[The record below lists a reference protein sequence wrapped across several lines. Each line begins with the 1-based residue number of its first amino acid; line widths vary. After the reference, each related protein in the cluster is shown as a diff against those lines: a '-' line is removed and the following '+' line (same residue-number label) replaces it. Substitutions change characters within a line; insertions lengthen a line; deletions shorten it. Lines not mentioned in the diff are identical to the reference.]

1 MVAQGGV
8 STIPPPNDAGYR
20 GRPSL
25 QELKPPPHPSQDQA
39 PASQPPPTYRYIGS
53 TTQFEPLLFKE
64 SFLEQDSEIH
74 AKSVKVQRVDGN
86 DTYAQ
91 VSTALDCVPANRY
104 MCSAE
109 NEQYFRLDRETLSLY
124 FTHVNSV
131 LPLLNE
137 AETWHLFSTS
147 ALDPTL
153 SISINLIAQRWKE
166 NKVERPIRPPI
177 NAMEEVAIRQFNC
190 SLAQPLLST
199 VQAGLLLIQSSTR
212 TPYLMS
218 TQLTTIGYELG
229 LHQDCSQWKISQPE
243 RNLRKRLGWML
254 YAQDKWFSLL
264 HGRPSYVSPANWI
277 IPPLTEQDFAD
288 SVDVS
293 VQFGPQS
300 AAPAS
305 SAVFV
310 MQFATLTQILSEI
323 LETFHT
329 LGAEVDVK
337 AAGSQGLRVVLER
350 AKPVQI
356 KLKNWFSRL
365 PDSLKMDV
373 SGNDAVFANGSL
385 HLAYFA
391 TEITLH
397 RCIIRATAQPDTDS
411 YLSYICRSAA
421 KTRLISAMDFV
432 NRLRPFHLQSFW
444 PFAGFSHFALVGT
457 FGALLEATA
466 PTKEEAEFYHMRL
479 EEYRWTLMVSR
490 GHAEFLGYAIDFLD
504 TNLELLRNL
513 PEKPGSAEI
522 QLSHVIEDTMICGSA
537 VLDAGQEQGT
547 VHIVQGSTTRSFSG
561 LVSPATSSAS
571 RSSSS
576 SSVGQA
582 FYLESNQSR

>member
-1 MVAQGGV
+1 M
-8 STIPPPNDAGYR
+8 
-20 GRPSL
+20 
-25 QELKPPPHPSQDQA
+25 
-39 PASQPPPTYRYIGS
+39 
-53 TTQFEPLLFKE
+53 
-64 SFLEQDSEIH
+64 
-74 AKSVKVQRVDGN
+74 
-86 DTYAQ
+86 
-91 VSTALDCVPANRY
+91 
-104 MCSAE
+104 
-109 NEQYFRLDRETLSLY
+109 
-124 FTHVNSV
+124 
-131 LPLLNE
+131 
-137 AETWHLFSTS
+137 
-147 ALDPTL
+147 LDPTL
-153 SISINLIAQRWKE
+153 SISINLISQRWKE
-166 NKVERPIRPPI
+166 NKVEHPIKPAI
-177 NAMEEVAIRQFNC
+177 NAMEEVAIRQFNH

-199 VQAGLLLIQSSTR
+199 IQAGLLLIQSSTR

-264 HGRPSYVSPANWI
+264 HGRPSYVSPANWT
-277 IPPLTEQDFAD
+277 IPPLTEQDFEDGA
-288 SVDVS
+288 DVS
-293 VQFGPQS
+293 VQLVTQS

-305 SAVFV
+305 SAVFM

-373 SGNDAVFANGSL
+373 SGNDTVFANGSL
-385 HLAYFA
+385 QLAYFA

-411 YLSYICRSAA
+411 YLAYICRSAA

-444 PFAGFSHFALVGT
+444 PFGGFSHFALVGT
-457 FGALLEATA
+457 FGALLEGTA

-490 GHAEFLGYAIDFLD
+490 GHAEFLSYAIDSLD
-504 TNLELLRNL
+504 TNLELLRSL
-513 PEKPGSAEI
+513 PEKPSSAEI
-522 QLSHVIEDTMICGSA
+522 KLSHITEDTVMSGSA
-537 VLDAGQEQGT
+537 ALDAGQEQGSAYIQ
-547 VHIVQGSTTRSFSG
+547 HGSAMRSFSG
-561 LVSPATSSAS
+561 LVSPATSSV
-571 RSSSS
+571 SSSS
-576 SSVGQA
+576 SSGAGQGS
-582 FYLESNQSR
+582 YLELNQS